1 MNQLDKWMKSIQ
13 YFKEF
18 TNIKKI
24 YDEQEA
30 IKCSSDQVNNKV
42 YSSANCAKP
51 ESSSKIL

>member
-42 YSSANCAKP
+42 YSTVNCAKP